1 MSKISDKLYYEK
13 NKERISARN
22 KLWKKNNSEK
32 VKEHRR
38 ITYRNNHEKVLEK
51 SRLYRSSLSPERKLK
66 LKLRPYGL
74 SVEEFIEI
82 VDKQE
87 NKCAICGEKPKH
99 NRRLA
104 IDHNHIT
111 GQVRGL
117 LCFKCN
123 SSIGLLGEDLSIL
136 NKIIEYLNFHN
147 GNK

>member
-22 KLWKKNNSEK
+22 KLWKQNNLDK

-38 ITYRNNHEKVLEK
+38 VTYYNNQEKVLEK
-51 SRLYRSSLSPERKLK
+51 CRQYRSSLSPERKLK
-66 LKLRPYGL
+66 IKLRQYGL
-74 SVEEFIEI
+74 SVEEFLEI
-82 VDKQE
+82 IDKQE

-99 NRRLA
+99 NRKLA

-123 SSIGLLGEDLSIL
+123 SSIGLLNEDVVIL
-136 NKIIEYLNFHN
+136 NKIIEYLNYHN
-147 GNK
+147 GK